1 METKENEQSIL
12 SKLIVSRRT
21 HRPKVF
27 NGAPPHQQIETL
39 LEIARHAP
47 NHHRTQPARF
57 YLLNRERIQKVGQLF
72 GEVVRGDGSS
82 KALIEKGDKKAI
94 EWGQA
99 PGLLIVTSQTDPHS
113 DLARLNPE
121 VVEEDYATCCCI
133 CQNLLLLFE
142 ASGISAKWSTG
153 PVWKHPDFASV
164 IGLKSPETEKVVA
177 LLFYGFSKEIISAR
191 PLQPLAKQLLQY
203 PQITN

>member
-1 METKENEQSIL
+1 METEENIHSIL
-12 SKLIVSRRT
+12 SKLMISRRT
-21 HRPKVF
+21 YKPKNF
-27 NGAPPHQQIETL
+27 QGAPPHKEIETL

-57 YLLNRERIQKVGQLF
+57 YLLNDERIQKVGQLF
-72 GEVVRGDGSS
+72 GEVVRGDGSN
-82 KALIEKGDKKAI
+82 KALIEKGNRKAI

-113 DLARLNPE
+113 DLVRLNPE

-153 PVWKHPDFASV
+153 PVWKHPHFASV
-164 IGLKSPETEKVVA
+164 VGLNSPKTEKVVA
-177 LLFYGFSKEIISAR
+177 LLFYGFSGEIITAR
-191 PLQPLAKQLLQY
+191 PLQPLANHLLQY
-203 PQITN
+203 P

>member
-1 METKENEQSIL
+1 METKEKEPSIL

-21 HRPKVF
+21 HKPKNF
-27 NGAPPHQQIETL
+27 QGAPPHQQIEAL

-57 YLLNRERIQKVGQLF
+57 YLLDGERIKKVGQLF
-72 GEVVRGDGSS
+72 GEFLRGDGSS
-82 KALIEKGDKKAI
+82 EALIEKGNRKAI

-113 DLARLNPE
+113 DLVRLNPE
-121 VVEEDYATCCCI
+121 VAEEDYATCCCI

-153 PVWKHPDFASV
+153 PVWKHQDFASA
-164 IGLKSPETEKVVA
+164 IGLKSPETEKLVA
-177 LLFYGFSKEIISAR
+177 LLFYGFSTENITAR
-191 PLQPLAKQLLQY
+191 PLQPLASHLVQY
-203 PQITN
+203 PQSTN

>member
-1 METKENEQSIL
+1 VETKNIEQSIL

-21 HRPKVF
+21 CKPKNF
-27 NGAPPHQQIETL
+27 KGAPPDKEIETL

-57 YLLNRERIQKVGQLF
+57 YLLDRARIQKVGQLF
-72 GEVVRGDGSS
+72 GEVVRGDSS
-82 KALIEKGDKKAI
+82 NKALIDKGNRKAI

-113 DLARLNPE
+113 ELVQLNPE

-153 PVWKHPDFASV
+153 PVWKHPDFASA
-164 IGLKSPETEKVVA
+164 IGLKSPATEKVVA
-177 LLFYGFSKEIISAR
+177 LLFYGFSEEIIPAR
-191 PLQPLAKQLLQY
+191 SLHPLANHLLQY
-203 PQITN
+203 PKIAD